1 MNELNQFIDGP
12 PSPSNYVFVPHNFQ
26 LVAGNLSRFP
36 VGNGCLHAAQ
46 KDNRYYV
53 VRVISAGGQGQ
64 NNLHILR
71 ILSTSSPDNLL
82 SNNHILPIVTEIVY
96 QDIHFAVFPKVGPRI
111 QVAMMPLVQK
121 NTIEDIVYIIMQA
134 LEVRLYN
141 YLINRFLL
149 PKSTVIT
156 GSYIHSWQKCCSSCM
171 WSFIVPI

>member
-1 MNELNQFIDGP
+1 MNELNQFIDGT

-46 KDNRYYV
+46 KDNRHYV

-82 SNNHILPIVTEIVY
+82 SNNHILPIVAEIVY

-141 YLINRFLL
+141 YLINCFLL
-149 PKSTVIT
+149 PKSSVIT
-156 GSYIHSWQKCCSSCM
+156 GSCIHSW
-171 WSFIVPI
+171 